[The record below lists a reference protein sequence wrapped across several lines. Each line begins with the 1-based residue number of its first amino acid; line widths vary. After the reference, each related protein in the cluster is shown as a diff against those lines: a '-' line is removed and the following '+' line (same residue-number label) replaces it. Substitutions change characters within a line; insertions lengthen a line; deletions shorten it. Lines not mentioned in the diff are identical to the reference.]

1 MRLALDTLYRVAT
14 GLAAACLVAIA
25 LLVVAQVGGRLI
37 DGARSM
43 LGFEPLGLL
52 VPSLAEIA
60 GFLLVGASFLA
71 LGGTLRRGDH
81 IRVSIVLHVVP
92 NWLARL
98 LDIWSIAVA
107 LGLAGFFTWHAAM
120 LARDSWIYDEVSFG
134 IVPIPLVIPQA
145 VMTFG
150 LGVFAVA
157 LLDDLI
163 GALTARGPSFN
174 PASHADD
181 PIEGTE

>member
-1 MRLALDTLYRVAT
+1 MRAALDTLYRVAT

-37 DGARSM
+37 DGARSVFG
-43 LGFEPLGLL
+43 LEPLGLL

-71 LGGTLRRGDH
+71 LPGTLRRGDH
-81 IRVSIVLHVVP
+81 IRVSIFLQIAP
-92 NWLARL
+92 SGLARF
-98 LDIWSIAVA
+98 LDLWSLAVA
-107 LGLAGFFTWHAAM
+107 FGGSAFFTWHAAM
-120 LARDSWIYDEVSFG
+120 LARDSYIYNEVSFG
-134 IVPIPLVIPQA
+134 ILPIPLVFPQLVLTA
-145 VMTFG
+145 G
-150 LGVFAVA
+150 LGVFTIA

-163 GALTARGPSFN
+163 AAVSGSGPSFN
-174 PASHADD
+174 PVEKTND